1 MIQAC
6 QLQLRNSTLTM
17 LSPPDSFVPFQRASL
32 RATRNSR
39 NEIKTTIRS
48 CIWTLAVVVDKVNYK
63 LCTSVA
69 HETSWPKFHLGT
81 RLKVAT
87 IQDVSSSF
95 VGLISSVA
103 YMDRLP
109 LYGLWASAGLIEIM
123 IP

>member
-1 MIQAC
+1 MSIATAKQHVNDA
-6 QLQLRNSTLTM
+6 LAPRFFR
-17 LSPPDSFVPFQRASL
+17 SFSK
-32 RATRNSR
+32 RNSR
-39 NEIKTTIRS
+39 NEVKTTIRS

-103 YMDRLP
+103 YMDRFP
-109 LYGLWASAGLIEIM
+109 LYGLWASAGLMEIM